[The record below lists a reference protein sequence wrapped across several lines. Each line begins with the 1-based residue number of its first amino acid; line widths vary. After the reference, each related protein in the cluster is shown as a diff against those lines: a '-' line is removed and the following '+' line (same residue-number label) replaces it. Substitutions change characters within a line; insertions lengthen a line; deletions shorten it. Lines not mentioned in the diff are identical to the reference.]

1 MEVKDWTEAH
11 GVVRLWEALRGSYL
25 GSIRVLQRGFRGA
38 LGIKGSRF
46 RIQDSKI
53 THLNPQAYNPRPPA
67 LSFEEAAIPGWPSVG
82 TSLPRILGGL
92 GVL

>member
-67 LSFEEAAIPGWPSVG
+67 LKKPR
-82 TSLPRILGGL
+82 SLDGRLWGPLCLGFLAGL
-92 GVL
+92 G